1 MNINKAVFL
10 KNNILLIDT
19 MSITLALTGNSSVLS
34 AEYFPPIEL
43 SGEYSCGLVDFH
55 TYNSIPNVDVENNL
69 LTIGRYSIEVPVG
82 SYEIDDLD
90 EYFQRQL
97 KTLDSKIYFSLKANN
112 NTLQT
117 EIKSSETVYFN
128 HQRAIGSLLGFSKRE
143 LEPNIKHVSD
153 QPVNVIKVN
162 AICVECNIITGS
174 YINSKQG
181 HTLHEFSPGVAPG
194 YKIVEVPA
202 NVIYLPVNAKRLSSI
217 TLKITDQEGNLVNF
231 RGETITIRLH
241 LKPRDANL

>member
-1 MNINKAVFL
+1 
-10 KNNILLIDT
+10 
-19 MSITLALTGNSSVLS
+19 MSLTLTLTGNSSVLS

-43 SGEYSCGLVDFH
+43 QGEYSCGLVDFH

-69 LTIGRYSIEVPVG
+69 LSIGEYSIEVPVG

-90 EYFQRQL
+90 EYFQKQL
-97 KTLDSKIYFSLKANN
+97 KFLNNGISFSLKANN

-117 EIKSSETVYFN
+117 EIKSSETVHLN
-128 HQRAIGSLLGFSKRE
+128 HSRTIGSLLGFSKRV
-143 LEPNIKHVSD
+143 LEPNIGHSSD
-153 QPVNVIKVN
+153 QPVNIIKVN

-174 YINSKQG
+174 FINNKQV

-202 NVIYLPVNAKRLSSI
+202 NVIYLPVNVKRLSSI
-217 TLKITDQEGNLVNF
+217 TLKITDQDGNLINF

-241 LKPRDANL
+241 LKPRDVDL